1 MCENML
7 TPTVEPLPPRPVS
20 FHFQNIVTISLFI
33 QTLKGVLKTENIY
46 IICSKFKCFLK
57 THFNISVVLL
67 ITCNVCFS
75 NIQLNWTDTDICYEL
90 LT

>member
-1 MCENML
+1 
-7 TPTVEPLPPRPVS
+7 
-20 FHFQNIVTISLFI
+20 
-33 QTLKGVLKTENIY
+33 
-46 IICSKFKCFLK
+46 LK